1 MVIEDGPLPCGG
13 VDVRVNLGCEDAFV
27 SKHFLD
33 DPQVGSI
40 LYKMGSER
48 MTESMR

>member
-1 MVIEDGPLPCGG
+1 MVFEDGPLPSGG

-27 SKHFLD
+27 SEHFLD

-40 LYKMGSER
+40 LYQ
-48 MTESMR
+48 MRGE